1 MTSREETVSNLVTE
15 MENLGLSLQVVHRA
29 LGQQLL

>member
-1 MTSREETVSNLVTE
+1 MTSREETVSSPVTE
-15 MENLGLSLQVVHRA
+15 TEILGLSLQVVHRA